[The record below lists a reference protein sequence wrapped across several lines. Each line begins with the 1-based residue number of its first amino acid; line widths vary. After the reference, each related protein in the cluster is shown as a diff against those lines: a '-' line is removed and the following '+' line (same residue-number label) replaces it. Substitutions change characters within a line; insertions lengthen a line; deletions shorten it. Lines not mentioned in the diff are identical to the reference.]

1 MSTQGTTSNV
11 APADR
16 ARAPEWPAPVER
28 FRRLGLGTLISSL
41 STLLGIRPCRG
52 CAQRAQALDAIAWI
66 GAPLR
71 FGTTMANSLPCR
83 MFTGRCTGFG
93 RRQCVVAPESMSPDA
108 AMIEHCCSGWFQFPW
123 IEICEGQPPKRGC
136 GFCLW

>member
-1 MSTQGTTSNV
+1 MSTQGTSRNV
-11 APADR
+11 TAADG
-16 ARAPEWPAPVER
+16 AQALASRAPLER
-28 FRRLGLGTLISSL
+28 SHRVGLGTLISSL
-41 STLLGIRPCRG
+41 STWLGIRPCRG
-52 CAQRAQALDAIAWI
+52 CTQRAQALDAIAWT

-93 RRQCVVAPESMSPDA
+93 SRQCVVAPESMSPDA

-136 GFCLW
+136 GFCFW